1 VSWHHTGTL
10 SSVDAETTGVDVE
23 SDRIVT
29 WSRWVIAPS
38 EGSKVHA
45 GWLIN
50 PGIDIPEQ
58 ASAIHGIT
66 TEHARE
72 HGQDP
77 ASAIREIAGDVLH
90 WSADG
95 ATTVAYNAS
104 YDLTILHRECL
115 RHGHTA
121 EAEGLAKLRPV
132 ADPLVI
138 DKAME
143 KYRKG
148 SRKLVDVAAHYGI
161 ELTEQDA
168 HGSAADSLAA
178 ARVAYVIAE
187 RYPHI
192 GQMDPGALHDLQ
204 VEWKPAQAASLER
217 YLRKNNPNADC
228 PREWPLVPAPSQ
240 IQEQIR

>member
-1 VSWHHTGTL
+1 VSWHRGL
-10 SSVDAETTGVDVE
+10 IAAFDLETTGVDIE

-29 WSRWVIAPS
+29 ASRWIIDPAK
-38 EGSKVHA
+38 GSKVHA
-45 GWLIN
+45 GWMVD
-50 PGIDIPEQ
+50 PGVEIPEG
-58 ASAIHGIT
+58 ATAIHGIT

-77 ASAIREIAGDVLH
+77 ASAVREISGDLVH
-90 WSADG
+90 WSAEG
-95 ATTVAYNAS
+95 AVTVAYNAQFDVS
-104 YDLTILHRECL
+104 MLHRECL

-132 ADPLVI
+132 ADPLVL
-138 DKAME
+138 DKAVE

-192 GQMDPGALHDLQ
+192 GRMPADELHDIQ
-204 VEWKPAQAASLER
+204 REWKADQAAGLQR
-217 YLRKNNPNADC
+217 YLRKKDPAAAVS
-228 PREWPLVPAPSQ
+228 PHWPLVPVPAQ